1 MTAVSRPAARARPGR
16 GQRAPVP
23 DGSGSTGSGSG
34 TGTTDNK
41 ALQQALAD
49 ANQALKDRQAA
60 YAKNDLVA
68 AAQADARLQAAIQRA
83 VAAGG

>member
-1 MTAVSRPAARARPGR
+1 MTAAWRRAARARPGPAHGIR
-16 GQRAPVP
+16 L
-23 DGSGSTGSGSG
+23 DGIRTGSGSG
-34 TGTTDNK
+34 TGTTNNK
-41 ALQQALAD
+41 ALQQALSD